1 MEQTVRCPNCGTG
14 NPAGQQFCGKCGA
27 KLIAVVQQK
36 IQCPK
41 CGFQNIA
48 GQQFCGSCGAGL
60 AVAVQQAPV
69 SQVQQAPTAPVQQTS
84 AVPAKQE
91 VPAKVVKPVVTREQV
106 AVKPTWGLAW
116 GLWWRL
122 FILSL
127 LIGGIIYL
135 IAFVVIL
142 ALGPQNPFTL

>member
-1 MEQTVRCPNCGTG
+1 
-14 NPAGQQFCGKCGA
+14 
-27 KLIAVVQQK
+27 VQQK

-60 AVAVQQAPV
+60 AVAVQQAPAA
-69 SQVQQAPTAPVQQTS
+69 QIQQAPTAPVQQTP
-84 AVPAKQE
+84 AVPATQQA
-91 VPAKVVKPVVTREQV
+91 VAKVTKSVVTREQV

-116 GLWWRL
+116 GLWWRWFL
-122 FILSL
+122 LSL

-142 ALGPQNPFTL
+142 ALGTQLPFTL